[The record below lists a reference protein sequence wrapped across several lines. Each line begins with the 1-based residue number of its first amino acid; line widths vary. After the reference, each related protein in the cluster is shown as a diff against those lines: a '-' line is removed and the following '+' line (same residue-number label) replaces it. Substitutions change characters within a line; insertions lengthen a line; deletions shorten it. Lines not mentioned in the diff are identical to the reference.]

1 MKLSRNSSVFSGSSF
16 GRKCFWGCGSG
27 RCCFCLLP
35 TVPPH
40 SHTRNTLAHTHIT
53 YTLTYNDFR
62 LSNIFILPALL
73 CWLKIFSVKNVE
85 KSKTTKT
92 EGNNNNKNNKN
103 KKKNMVRPRR
113 PPVFHNFSFL
123 FIYTI
128 RYIFVFM
135 CRSPTDLRF
144 ASATIGHRDSSILVA
159 ASAACRHIFFVY
171 PFPHIFMTFPPLIF
185 TNFHQVFHPVWTSAF
200 AANETNH
207 DLIVSAPSLQ
217 LP

>member
-1 MKLSRNSSVFSGSSF
+1 
-16 GRKCFWGCGSG
+16 
-27 RCCFCLLP
+27 
-35 TVPPH
+35 
-40 SHTRNTLAHTHIT
+40 
-53 YTLTYNDFR
+53 
-62 LSNIFILPALL
+62 
-73 CWLKIFSVKNVE
+73 
-85 KSKTTKT
+85 
-92 EGNNNNKNNKN
+92 
-103 KKKNMVRPRR
+103 MVRPRR

-135 CRSPTDLRF
+135 CCSPTDLRF
-144 ASATIGHRDSSILVA
+144 ASATIGHRDSSILAA

-207 DLIVSAPSLQ
+207 DLIVSARSLQ
-217 LP
+217 LPWLYSLYSTYIVYACVCVCACVCALRCICGMERQLCALWHVGEVHKKTKTKIKTSTKYKNKTIFICGMRRRT

>member
-1 MKLSRNSSVFSGSSF
+1 MVGSVFGVAEVGVAASA
-16 GRKCFWGCGSG
+16 
-27 RCCFCLLP
+27 CCQLC
-35 TVPPH
+35 PH
-40 SHTRNTLAHTHIT
+40 NLTHTNTLTDHVHTDVQRFSAFQYFH
-53 YTLTYNDFR
+53 FAC
-62 LSNIFILPALL
+62 SG
-73 CWLKIFSVKNVE
+73 WLKIFSVKNVE

-92 EGNNNNKNNKN
+92 EGNNNNSSKN

-207 DLIVSAPSLQ
+207 DLIVSARSLQ

>member
-1 MKLSRNSSVFSGSSF
+1 MFFQDHRLVGSVFGVAEVGVAASA
-16 GRKCFWGCGSG
+16 
-27 RCCFCLLP
+27 CCQLC
-35 TVPPH
+35 PH
-40 SHTRNTLAHTHIT
+40 THTHTNTLAHTHHVHT
-53 YTLTYNDFR
+53 DVQRFSAFQYFHFAC
-62 LSNIFILPALL
+62 SG
-73 CWLKIFSVKNVE
+73 WLKIFSVKNVE

-92 EGNNNNKNNKN
+92 EGNNNNSSKN

-159 ASAACRHIFFVY
+159 ASAACRHIFFLFTLFRTFSWL
-171 PFPHIFMTFPPLIF
+171 FPRWFSRIF
-185 TNFHQVFHPVWTSAF
+185 TKFSTQFGRVLSQQTKQI
-200 AANETNH
+200 T
-207 DLIVSAPSLQ
+207 I
-217 LP
+217 

>member
-1 MKLSRNSSVFSGSSF
+1 MFFSGSSF
-16 GRKCFWGCGSG
+16 GRKCLWGCGSG

-40 SHTRNTLAHTHIT
+40 WHTPSHTRTHTSRTHT
-53 YTLTYNDFR
+53 DVQRFSAFQYFH
-62 LSNIFILPALL
+62 FCLL
-73 CWLKIFSVKNVE
+73 CCWLKIFSVKNVE

-92 EGNNNNKNNKN
+92 ADNNNNNK

-113 PPVFHNFSFL
+113 PPVFHNFSSL

-144 ASATIGHRDSSILVA
+144 ASATITHRDSYSRLRLCCM
-159 ASAACRHIFFVY
+159 SSFFFVY
-171 PFPHIFMTFPPLIF
+171 PSPHIFMSFPRWFSRIF
-185 TNFHQVFHPVWTSAF
+185 TKFSTQFRRVLSQQTKQI
-200 AANETNH
+200 T
-207 DLIVSAPSLQ
+207 I
-217 LP
+217 